1 MTLRRMR
8 RPLLLTASLALVAAA
23 CESVEIAGS
32 LGTAGVT
39 RGQSAS
45 FLIGRWFRVETA
57 SAIGGTVTQTSWE
70 FRADNTAIRTVT
82 VRTAEGQVIETTQS
96 ELGWR
101 AGRGVLTLQFG
112 QPVLHT
118 LSVPYSIDYGV
129 QGTVLYLQGLA
140 YLRVDQ

>member
-32 LGTAGVT
+32 LGTGGLA

-45 FLIGRWFRVETA
+45 FLVGKWFRVETEPT
-57 SAIGGTVTQTSWE
+57 IGGTVTQTSWE
-70 FRADNTAIRTVT
+70 FRIDGTAVRTVT
-82 VRTAEGQVIETTQS
+82 VRTAQGQVLETTQS

-101 AGRGVLTLQFG
+101 AGRGVLTLRFG
-112 QPVLHT
+112 QPILHT
-118 LSVPYSIDYGV
+118 LSVPYSIEYGV
-129 QGTVLYLQGLA
+129 QGTVLFLQGLP